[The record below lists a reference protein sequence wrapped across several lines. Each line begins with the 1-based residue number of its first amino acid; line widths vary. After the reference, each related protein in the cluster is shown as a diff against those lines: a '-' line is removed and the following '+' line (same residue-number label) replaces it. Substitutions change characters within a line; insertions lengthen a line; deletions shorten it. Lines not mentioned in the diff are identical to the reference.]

1 MSHRTTPT
9 PAALHCVLGGLEEML
24 SIRMSGNPAPKQ
36 THRDLKHMDQQFTS
50 TSPIST
56 GFLREKNPKQPTTS
70 MHNSIW
76 TLIKQQK
83 TQLHQ
88 LVFKQEY
95 CIINNFQHQVKENT
109 SSDLNIY

>member
-56 GFLREKNPKQPTTS
+56 GFLREKKPQTT
-70 MHNSIW
+70 HN
-76 TLIKQQK
+76 
-83 TQLHQ
+83 
-88 LVFKQEY
+88 
-95 CIINNFQHQVKENT
+95 QHAEFHMDTNKAAEDSYT
-109 SSDLNIY
+109 SLCLSKNIVL